1 MKTARIGKLA
11 RVDYGNCLSPLKP
24 TNSAAEA
31 CHEESPPGSMD
42 CAELARQLVALR
54 NSLLEAEASHASRLE
69 QLDERHLAS
78 ARNLLHYL
86 ALRQQDL
93 RSLQELL
100 SENGLSS
107 LGQCESHVL
116 ATVNAVLRIVTASG
130 GGAGPSQC
138 GAIEAPVTCAQ
149 GRDLIVR
156 ATESLFGFLPA
167 HAGAHI
173 MVTMP
178 GEAADDY
185 ELVRELL
192 RNGMDCQ
199 RINCAHDDRVAWAR
213 MIEHLRRAMVETGRP
228 CRILM
233 DLGGPKLRTGA
244 IAPGPRVVKVR
255 PRRDKLG
262 RIVDPA
268 RVWLAPAGAAE
279 ACPEAPGP
287 ADAELPLIDA
297 PWREAVPG
305 DRVEFR
311 DSRGRRRSMRVVET
325 TPRGLWAET
334 RRTAYVVAG
343 TPLTLRARD
352 GEHRRPC
359 GRIGLIAPL
368 KQCLCLRRGDHL
380 WLTDDD
386 RLGTPPEYDDSGRLT
401 RPAAIGCTLSQVLD
415 DVRPGDRILF
425 DDGKIAGVALERCA
439 DHVLIEILSES
450 GRLSADKGIN
460 FPDSRLRLDSLTAK
474 DRQDL
479 EFVAQQADMIGY
491 SFVRRPEDIE
501 QLRQELARLG
511 KPELGIVLKIENR
524 EAFERLPSLLLT
536 VMRSPACGVMIARG
550 DLAVEMGWQR
560 LAEVQEEILWMCE
573 AAHLPVVWATQV
585 LEKLTKEG
593 TPTRAEITDA
603 AMGVRAECVMLN
615 KGRHVVDAV
624 RVLSDILRRMQDH
637 QVKKR
642 PLLRRLRLADD
653 LTRVDGRLAASS

>member
-11 RVDYGNCLSPLKP
+11 RVNCGHRPSPQKP
-24 TNSAAEA
+24 SNTAADSRHAEPRP
-31 CHEESPPGSMD
+31 ESMD

-54 NSLLEAEASHASRLE
+54 NSLLEAETCLASRLE

-93 RSLQELL
+93 RSLQEQL

-116 ATVNAVLRIVTASG
+116 ATVNAVLRIVMASG
-130 GGAGPSQC
+130 GETGPSPF
-138 GAIEAPVTCAQ
+138 GAIEAPVTCGE
-149 GRDLIVR
+149 GRDRIVR
-156 ATESLFGFLPA
+156 ATESLFGSLPA

-178 GEAADDY
+178 AEAAEDY

-199 RINCAHDDRVAWAR
+199 RINCAHDDRAAWAR
-213 MIEHLRRAMVETGRP
+213 MIEHLRRAMVETGRS

-244 IAPGPRVVKVR
+244 IAPGPRVVKLR

-268 RVWLAPAGAAE
+268 RVWLAPAGVTDDS
-279 ACPEAPGP
+279 PEAPAS
-287 ADAELPLIDA
+287 ADAELPLVDA
-297 PWREAVPG
+297 PWREAAPG
-305 DRVEFR
+305 DRIDFR
-311 DSRGRRRSMRVVET
+311 DARGRRRSLRVVET
-325 TPRGLWAET
+325 TQRGLWAEA

-343 TPLTLRARD
+343 TPLTLRAREA
-352 GEHRRPC
+352 EHLRPF
-359 GRIGLIAPL
+359 GRVGLLAPL
-368 KQCLCLRRGDHL
+368 KQSLYLRRSDHL
-380 WLTDDD
+380 WLTDGY
-386 RLGTPPEYDDSGRLT
+386 RLGGPPEYDARGCLT
-401 RPAAIGCTLSQVLD
+401 RPATIGCTLPQVLD

-425 DDGKIAGVALERCA
+425 DDGKLAGVALERKA
-439 DHVLIEILSES
+439 DHVVIEILSES
-450 GRLSADKGIN
+450 GRLAADKGIN
-460 FPDSRLRLDSLTAK
+460 FPDSPLRLDSLTAK

-479 EFVAQQADMIGY
+479 EFVAQHADMIGY

-511 KPELGIVLKIENR
+511 KPGMGIVLKIENR
-524 EAFERLPSLLLT
+524 EAFERLPSLLLA

-585 LEKLTKEG
+585 LETLTKEG

-615 KGRHVVDAV
+615 KGPHVVDAV